1 MKTKK
6 LLYIITTSLL
16 TIAILY
22 ITDQVLMLSYNT
34 KIIVKL
40 IAFLTFPLIYI
51 SIAKDN
57 VIKDS
62 VENAKRN
69 FRKLKIRS
77 ISTILGLALFIF
89 LIGMFFIFKGFLDM
103 EAMRTDFADKYKI
116 TKDNLLFY
124 GLYMSFV
131 NSLLEEYFFRGF
143 IFLNLKKIGYK
154 KTGYMTSSMMF
165 AIYHIANF
173 QNWFSPIL
181 YILAIAGLFVGG
193 TIFNLL
199 DDKEN
204 TFFNSWFVHIC
215 ADLAIVLMG
224 YMVLT

>member
-224 YMVLT
+224 YMILI